1 VAGCPGLTTLNVC
14 RAPLVPITG
23 ANTEVG
29 DMAGRGIEPALRSTV
44 EHGKYEVDS
53 RAVAEA
59 IMRSWVLIAAEAR
72 DRAVRAHEEKPAP
85 R

>member
-1 VAGCPGLTTLNVC
+1 ML
-14 RAPLVPITG
+14 
-23 ANTEVG
+23 
-29 DMAGRGIEPALRSTV
+29 GRGIEPALRQDV
-44 EHGKYEVDS
+44 EHGKYQVDS

-72 DRAVRAHEEKPAP
+72 DRAAIRAHEEKPAA

>member
-1 VAGCPGLTTLNVC
+1 
-14 RAPLVPITG
+14 
-23 ANTEVG
+23 
-29 DMAGRGIEPALRSTV
+29 MAGRGIEPALRNSV
-44 EHGKYEVDS
+44 EHGKYYVDS

>member
-1 VAGCPGLTTLNVC
+1 MALGT
-14 RAPLVPITG
+14 RAAAHLPITE

-29 DMAGRGIEPALRSTV
+29 EMAGRGIEPALRTSV
-44 EHGKYEVDS
+44 EHGRYQVDS

-59 IMRSWVLIAAEAR
+59 IMRSWMLIAAEAR
-72 DRAVRAHEEKPAP
+72 DRAIRAHEEKAAT